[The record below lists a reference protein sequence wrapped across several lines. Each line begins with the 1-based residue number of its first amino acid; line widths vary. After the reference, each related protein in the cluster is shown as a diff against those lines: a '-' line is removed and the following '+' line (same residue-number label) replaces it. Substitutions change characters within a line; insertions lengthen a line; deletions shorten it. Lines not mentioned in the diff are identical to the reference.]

1 MKKNLAILISFLCI
15 LFFGFG
21 VFGNDEK
28 ILQDKIK
35 NKFTKRNI
43 EIFVWR
49 EELAEEENIPPAFI
63 FKDKNLKKLSN
74 VKSNDDQAKKKI
86 MTILGDTNFTE
97 NFINIFL

>member
-1 MKKNLAILISFLCI
+1 MEAGL
-15 LFFGFG
+15 
-21 VFGNDEK
+21 GNQSLK
-28 ILQDKIK
+28 QIRINKIK

-49 EELAEEENIPPAFI
+49 EELAEDENIPPAFI

-86 MTILGDTNFTE
+86 MTILGDTKLTE
-97 NFINIFL
+97 NL